1 MSYRG
6 PGDSFGSYPG
16 ASGASVPQQ
25 QMPAQQQQG
34 FQPTPFHSA
43 ARGNQYGKQNLPP
56 QSFHHRVKKMLECL
70 DRYTAPIED
79 LTTQPAV
86 LAVRPFVPGIARFC
100 IVVTFLEDS
109 LRIFSQWSDQV
120 FYLNTWKHYPHW
132 FVVIFLVVVAVAML
146 GGAVLI
152 LARKHVKY
160 ATIVLCGCIVS
171 QALVY
176 GLFSG
181 TSFLLRNIS
190 VIGGLLIAYGST
202 IVQSKNTFAM
212 LPELSDRSQ
221 RSRGYLLLAGRIL
234 IVLMFIAFTF
244 GKSWFTLLLTVICTT
259 CFAVGYKTKL
269 ASIILITIL
278 AFYNLYMNNY
288 WFYDDS
294 KRDFLRYEFFQNLS
308 IIGGLLLVTNTGAGS
323 MSIDEKKKVY

>member
-6 PGDSFGSYPG
+6 PSDSFGAYPG
-16 ASGASVPQQ
+16 ASGASVPVQQ
-25 QMPAQQQQG
+25 PPQQAQG
-34 FQPTPFHSA
+34 FQPTPFNTA
-43 ARGNQYGKQNLPP
+43 PRGNVYGQRNAPP
-56 QSFHHRVKKMLECL
+56 ESLHHRMKKLLERL

-79 LTTQPAV
+79 LTTQPAM

-109 LRIFSQWSDQV
+109 LRIFTQWNDQV
-120 FYLNTWKHYPHW
+120 FYLHSWKHYPRW
-132 FVVIFLVVVAVAML
+132 FVVIFLATVSLAML
-146 GGAVLI
+146 AGAVLI
-152 LARKHVKY
+152 LARRHIKY
-160 ATIVLCGCIVS
+160 ATIGLCGCIVS

-212 LPELSDRSQ
+212 LPELSDKSQ
-221 RSRGYLLLAGRIL
+221 RSRGMLLLVGRIL
-234 IVLMFIAFTF
+234 IVLMFVAFTF
-244 GKSWFTLLLTVICTT
+244 GKSWFTVLLTVLCTT

-269 ASIILITIL
+269 ASIILVTIL